1 MVHKKTKINFFIIS
15 LAIIV
20 IYNAWGENKDKSE
33 SKAIVLQP
41 QIKISN
47 IPETKYSIQYKYL
60 EPYLESVV
68 IIEDPKL
75 KKTKSKAIINKPYI
89 NQGKLIIESEYFQKD
104 KFKQGLKT
112 FFSSKKNLL
121 PKEEQRYV
129 VGLEHPNRSMAGK
142 KDLVFVKG
150 ITQENSWRYMFVE
163 PKAAIYHPV
172 TKEYL
177 GTEVLIIGKGKVIKR
192 APISVLEIELAR
204 KPIKAGALV
213 IPSKSFNLAAT
224 IPAVFKNKKMS
235 GFIVS
240 LISDAKRI
248 ATHSVAIVSVGLK
261 DGAEVGQVLK
271 IKNVDRVLQD
281 PYKKNKKYILP
292 VEEPKGELM
301 LYEVFEKL
309 SLGIVLKSSSE
320 IQMLDVTE

>member
-1 MVHKKTKINFFIIS
+1 MVYKKTKINFFIII
-15 LAIIV
+15 LAII
-20 IYNAWGENKDKSE
+20 ICSAWGENKDKTEIKS
-33 SKAIVLQP
+33 IVLKP
-41 QIKISN
+41 QIKVS
-47 IPETKYSIQYKYL
+47 EVSEAKYSIQYKYL

-68 IIEDPKL
+68 IFEDPSL
-75 KKTKSKAIINKPYI
+75 KNTKSKAVINKPYI
-89 NQGKLIIESEYFQKD
+89 KQGKLIIESEYFQKD

-112 FFSSKKNLL
+112 FFSSKKTMKS
-121 PKEEQRYV
+121 KEEQRYV
-129 VGLEHPNRSMAGK
+129 IGLEHANRSMAGK

-150 ITQENSWRYMFVE
+150 ITEENSWRYMFVE

-204 KPIKAGALV
+204 KPIKVGTLV
-213 IPSKSFNLAAT
+213 IPSRSFNLAAT
-224 IPAVFKNKKMS
+224 IPAVFKNKKMP

-271 IKNVDRVLQD
+271 IKNTDRVLQD

-292 VEEPKGELM
+292 VAEPKGELM
-301 LYEVFEKL
+301 LYEVFDKL